1 MKDTKSSMIKDAHG
15 RNINYLRISVTDRC
29 NLRCMYCMPEQG
41 ICKREHGEILTL
53 EEIYEAVKVCSYL
66 GISKVRITGGEPL
79 VRKGLTGLIEKIS
92 KLQGIEEL
100 AMTTN
105 GILLPKYAEELKSAG
120 LNRVNISL
128 DTMNAEKYSYIT
140 RGGDLS
146 DVMSG
151 INAAQKA
158 GLQPIKLNTVLI
170 GGFND
175 DEIES
180 FVNLTIDRD
189 IDVRFIE
196 LMPIGQAGHWA
207 KKHFT
212 PNAEVLNRVK
222 DLQSIQSID
231 ISSPAKYYRLPGA
244 KGKVGLINPIS
255 HAFCGNCNRIRLT
268 ADGKFKPCLHS
279 EEEIDIKEV
288 LKNGESLQDIIKQ
301 VILRKPMQHNLNCK
315 DNKPIE
321 REMYRIG
328 G

>member
-1 MKDTKSSMIKDAHG
+1 MKDTIG

-41 ICKREHGEILTL
+41 ICKKEHGEILTL
-53 EEIYEAVKVCSYL
+53 EEIYEAVKVCSKL
-66 GISKVRITGGEPL
+66 GIRKVRITGGEPL

-105 GILLPKYAEELKSAG
+105 GVLLPKYVEELMAAG

-140 RGGDLS
+140 RGGDLG

-151 INAAQKA
+151 IDAAEKV
-158 GLQPIKLNTVLI
+158 GLKPVKLNTVLI

-175 DEIES
+175 DEIED
-180 FVNLTIDRD
+180 FVNLTTDRD

-207 KKHFT
+207 KKHFI
-212 PNAEVLNRVK
+212 PNTEILNRAK
-222 DLQSIQSID
+222 DLQPIQSND
-231 ISSPAKYYRLPGA
+231 PSSPAKYYQLPGA

-255 HAFCGNCNRIRLT
+255 HAFCGSCNRIRLT
-268 ADGKFKPCLHS
+268 ADGKLKPCLHS

-288 LKNGESLQDIIKQ
+288 LKKGDNLQDTIRQ
-301 VILRKPMQHNLNCK
+301 AILQKPIEHNLNCQ

-321 REMYRIG
+321 RDMYRIG

>member
-1 MKDTKSSMIKDAHG
+1 MKDTRRSMIKDALG

-41 ICKREHGEILTL
+41 VCKKEHGEILTL
-53 EEIYEAVKVCSYL
+53 EEIYEAVKVCSDL

-79 VRKGLTGLIEKIS
+79 VRKGLTKLIEKIS
-92 KLQGIEEL
+92 KLPGIQEL

-128 DTMNAEKYSYIT
+128 DTMNAEKYNYIT

-146 DVMSG
+146 DAMSG
-151 INAAQKA
+151 ITAAEKA
-158 GLQPIKLNTVLI
+158 GLQPIKINTVLI

-180 FVNLTIDRD
+180 FVNLTIDRA

-196 LMPIGQAGHWA
+196 LMAIGQAGYFA
-207 KKHFT
+207 KKHFVSNT
-212 PNAEVLNRVK
+212 EILNRVK
-222 DLQSIQSID
+222 DLQPVESD
-231 ISSPAKYYRLPGA
+231 DPSSPAKYYKLPGA

-268 ADGKFKPCLHS
+268 ADGKIKPCLHS
-279 EEEIDIKEV
+279 EVEIDIKEV
-288 LKNGESLQDIIKQ
+288 LKKGDRLHDIIKHAVLQ
-301 VILRKPMQHNLNCK
+301 KPMEHNLNCQ

-321 REMYRIG
+321 RDMYRIG

>member
-1 MKDTKSSMIKDAHG
+1 MKDTLG

-29 NLRCMYCMPEQG
+29 NLRCMYCMPEEG
-41 ICKREHGEILTL
+41 ICKKAHDDILSL
-53 EEIYEAVKVCSYL
+53 EEIYQVVKACSEL

-79 VRKGLTGLIEKIS
+79 VRKDLTGLVDKIS
-92 KLQGIEEL
+92 KLQGIKEL
-100 AMTTN
+100 ALTTN
-105 GILLPKYAEELKSAG
+105 GVLLPKFAHELKAAG

-140 RGGDLS
+140 RDGSLD
-146 DVMSG
+146 DVMAG
-151 INAAQKA
+151 IDAAEEA

-180 FVNLTIDRD
+180 FVNLTLHRR

-207 KKHFT
+207 KKHFISNT
-212 PNAEVLNRVK
+212 EILNRVK
-222 DLQSIQSID
+222 NLQPIQSD
-231 ISSPAKYYRLPGA
+231 DPSSPAKHYMLPGA

-268 ADGKFKPCLHS
+268 ADGKLKPCLHT
-279 EEEIDIKEV
+279 ETEIDIKEV
-288 LKNGESLQDIIKQ
+288 LRKGNGLQEAIGNA
-301 VILRKPMQHNLNCK
+301 ILQKPVQHNLNCEH
-315 DNKPIE
+315 NKPIE
-321 REMYRIG
+321 RDMYRIG

>member
-1 MKDTKSSMIKDAHG
+1 MKDKLG

-41 ICKREHGEILTL
+41 ICKKDHCDILTL
-53 EEIYEAVKVCSYL
+53 EEIYEVVKACSEI

-79 VRKGLTGLIEKIS
+79 IRKGLTGLVGNIS
-92 KLQGIEEL
+92 KLEGIEEL

-105 GILLPKYAEELKSAG
+105 GVLLPKYAEELKAAG

-128 DTMNAEKYSYIT
+128 DTMVDEKYSYIT
-140 RGGDLS
+140 RGGKLS
-146 DVMSG
+146 DVMAG
-151 INAAQKA
+151 IDAAEKA

-175 DEIES
+175 DELED
-180 FVNLTIDRD
+180 FVNMTMDRP

-207 KKHFT
+207 KKHFIS
-212 PNAEVLNRVK
+212 NSEILNRVK
-222 DLQSIQSID
+222 GLNAAESNDP
-231 ISSPAKYYRLPGA
+231 SSPAKYYRLPGA
-244 KGKVGLINPIS
+244 KGKIGLINPIS

-268 ADGKFKPCLHS
+268 ADGKLKPCLHT

-288 LKNGESLQDIIKQ
+288 LKKGGSIQNIVKNAILQ
-301 VILRKPMQHNLNCK
+301 KPNQHNLNCH
-315 DNKPIE
+315 NNIPVE
-321 REMYRIG
+321 RDMYRIG

>member
-1 MKDTKSSMIKDAHG
+1 VNFMKDTLG

-29 NLRCMYCMPEQG
+29 NLRCMYCMPEEG
-41 ICKREHGEILTL
+41 ICKKAHDDILSL
-53 EEIYEAVKVCSYL
+53 EEIYQVVKACSEL

-79 VRKGLTGLIEKIS
+79 VRKDLTGLVDKIS
-92 KLQGIEEL
+92 KLQGIKEL
-100 AMTTN
+100 ALTTN
-105 GILLPKYAEELKSAG
+105 GVLLPKFAHELKAAG

-140 RGGDLS
+140 RDGSLD
-146 DVMSG
+146 DVMAG
-151 INAAQKA
+151 IDAAEEA

-180 FVNLTIDRD
+180 FVNLTLHRR

-207 KKHFT
+207 KKHFISNT
-212 PNAEVLNRVK
+212 EILNRVK
-222 DLQSIQSID
+222 NLQPIQSD
-231 ISSPAKYYRLPGA
+231 DPSSPAKYYMLPGA

-268 ADGKFKPCLHS
+268 ADGKLKPCLHT
-279 EEEIDIKEV
+279 ETEIDIKEV
-288 LKNGESLQDIIKQ
+288 LRKGNGLQEAIGNA
-301 VILRKPMQHNLNCK
+301 ILQKPVQHNLNCEH
-315 DNKPIE
+315 NKPIE
-321 REMYRIG
+321 RDMYRIG

>member
-1 MKDTKSSMIKDAHG
+1 MKDTKSSMIKDTHG

-41 ICKREHGEILTL
+41 ICKKEHGEILTL
-53 EEIYEAVKVCSYL
+53 EEIYEVVKACADL

-79 VRKGLTGLIEKIS
+79 VRKGLTKLIEKIS
-92 KLQGIEEL
+92 KLQGIYEL

-105 GILLPKYAEELKSAG
+105 GVLLPKYAAELKSAG

-140 RGGDLS
+140 RDGNLG

-151 INAAQKA
+151 IDAAEKA
-158 GLQPIKLNTVLI
+158 GLSPIKLNTVLI

-175 DEIES
+175 DEIED
-180 FVNLTIDRD
+180 FVNLTMERD

-207 KKHFT
+207 KKHFV
-212 PNAEVLNRVK
+212 PNTEILNKVK
-222 DLQSIQSID
+222 DLQPIQSND
-231 ISSPAKYYRLPGA
+231 PSSPAKYYKLPGA

-255 HAFCGNCNRIRLT
+255 HTFCGNCNRIRLT
-268 ADGKFKPCLHS
+268 ADGKLKPCLHS
-279 EEEIDIKEV
+279 ESEIDIKEV
-288 LKNGESLQDIIKQ
+288 LKKGESLQDLVKLA
-301 VILRKPMQHNLNCK
+301 ILQKPMQHNLNCE
-315 DNKPIE
+315 DNKPIK
-321 REMYRIG
+321 RDMYRIG